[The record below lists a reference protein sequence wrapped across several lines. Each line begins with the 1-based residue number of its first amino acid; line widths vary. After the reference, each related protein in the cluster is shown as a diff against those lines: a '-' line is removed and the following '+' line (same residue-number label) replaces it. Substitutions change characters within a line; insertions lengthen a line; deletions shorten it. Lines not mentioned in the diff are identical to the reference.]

1 MQIDFIKETDHKGSI
16 AYYTRIDGIYV
27 TDSLAL
33 DEAKAK
39 SFFELIKENGPNAL
53 KTKVEILETVHH

>member
-16 AYYTRIDGIYV
+16 VYYTRIDGIYV

-39 SFFELIKENGPNAL
+39 SFFELIKKDGPNAL
-53 KTKVEILETVHH
+53 KTKVEILETAHH

>member
-27 TDSLAL
+27 TDSLSL
-33 DEAKAK
+33 EEAKAR
-39 SFFELIKENGPNAL
+39 SFFELIQKDGPNAL
-53 KTKVEILETVHH
+53 KTKVEILETSHR